1 MSFGQNLQLLR
12 KMFHGMTQEEL
23 AERMGISRQTVSKWE
38 LDAAY
43 PEMEKV
49 IELCKLFSC
58 SMDQLVRE
66 DINMCNEAY
75 SDIRVEEV
83 ASFRYVKYA
92 VVSGEPEDDA
102 INHVKNFAISCGIGQ
117 PEIIGWDF
125 PYVSQE
131 QINVFHMHGY
141 AAACILPSDMELT
154 CENLEVILQKNQ
166 KYAIIT
172 IKEPF
177 TAPFAL
183 IPNAYK
189 TLMLYME
196 VNGIRHKQSKEILWC
211 FEKTYEKDSISYMD
225 VYIAVDL

>member
-1 MSFGQNLQLLR
+1 MSFGQNLQYLR
-12 KMFHGMTQEEL
+12 RMYHGMTQEEL
-23 AERMGISRQTVSKWE
+23 AERMGVSRQTVSKWE

-58 SMDQLVRE
+58 SMDQLIRE
-66 DINMCNEAY
+66 DVNMCNEAY
-75 SDIRVEEV
+75 SDIRVEEI
-83 ASFRYVKYA
+83 ALFRYVRYA
-92 VVSGEPEDDA
+92 VISRKPEDDA
-102 INHVKNFAISCGIGQ
+102 IKHVKDWAVSHKIAQ

-125 PYVSQE
+125 PYMSQE

-141 AAACILPSDMELT
+141 AAACILPSGLELVFD
-154 CENLEVILQKNQ
+154 NLEAISQENQ

-177 TAPFAL
+177 NAPFTL
-183 IPNAYK
+183 ISNVYK

-196 VNGIRHKQSKEILWC
+196 VNGIRHKQTKEVLSC
-211 FEKTYEKDSISYMD
+211 FEKEYKKDG
-225 VYIAVDL
+225 